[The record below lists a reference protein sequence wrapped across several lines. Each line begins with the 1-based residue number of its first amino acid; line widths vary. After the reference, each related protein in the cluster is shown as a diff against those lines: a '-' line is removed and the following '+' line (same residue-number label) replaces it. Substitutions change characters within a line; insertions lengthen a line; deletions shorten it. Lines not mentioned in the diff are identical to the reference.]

1 MSDTV
6 KKVNKLASA
15 VYLVTSFFA
24 DQEPLKWKLREL
36 ASHLLSSSMSFKSYL
51 FEERDYAGL
60 ENRQTVLEIMALI
73 LMAKNVGLLSETNH
87 ALLSQEFSKY
97 LEIIG
102 FPAGLE
108 ESNGRAVLSE
118 KFFSTPP
125 RDPQISAP
133 DTDNSIKDK
142 SFEREE
148 KPPVP
153 KGLQAGYLPQIRPET
168 RVISDKSPQDDAEKP
183 LKQFGVVSVKKNGR
197 QSVIINLLKRKKEI
211 MIKDVSP
218 LISGCSEKTIQRE
231 LSAMVAAG
239 ILKKIGEKRWSRYS
253 LAQNA

>member
-1 MSDTV
+1 MSDTA

-36 ASHLLSSSMSFKSYL
+36 ASHLLSSSLSFKSYL

-60 ENRQTVLEIMALI
+60 ENRQTVLEIMAL
-73 LMAKNVGLLSETNH
+73 LSMAKNVGLLSDTNH
-87 ALLSQEFSKY
+87 SLLSQEFSKY
-97 LEIIG
+97 LELIG

-108 ESNGRAVLSE
+108 EGDGRPVLSE
-118 KFFSTPP
+118 KFFATPP
-125 RDPQISAP
+125 SERQISAP
-133 DTDNSIKDK
+133 APENQVKDK
-142 SFEREE
+142 TVPEPIA
-148 KPPVP
+148 PPVVAKEVRKELLSVP
-153 KGLQAGYLPQIRPET
+153 APR
-168 RVISDKSPQDDAEKP
+168 P
-183 LKQFGVVSVKKNGR
+183 LKEFGAVSVKKNGR
-197 QSVIINLLKRKKEI
+197 QSTIINLLKRKKEI

-239 ILKKIGEKRWSRYS
+239 ILRKIGEKRWSRYT
-253 LAQNA
+253 LV